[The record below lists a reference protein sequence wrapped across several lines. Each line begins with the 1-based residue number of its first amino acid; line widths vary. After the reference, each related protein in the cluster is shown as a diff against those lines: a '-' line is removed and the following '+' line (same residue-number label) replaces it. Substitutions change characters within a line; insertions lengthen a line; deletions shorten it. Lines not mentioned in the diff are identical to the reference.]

1 MWVDYLLNV
10 PMYFIYRDSHY
21 HDVAGSSFNDFLN
34 GKLKN
39 FEGVMPTIKDWEDHM
54 SVAFTDVRLKGYLEM
69 RGADGGPWDRICAL
83 PAVWVGL
90 LYNEVALKSS
100 EDLAKQISYNEVI
113 EATISSSK
121 LGLKGKIG
129 KFKIDEI
136 AKEILNIAKFGLQSR
151 QQLNSSGDNETGY
164 LAPLFSMVENKKTLA
179 DEMLENYSS
188 IWNKKMEMAFKNQMI

>member
-1 MWVDYLLNV
+1 MILLV
-10 PMYFIYRDSHY
+10 VLP
-21 HDVAGSSFNDFLN
+21 SSFASLSTVS
-34 GKLKN
+34 L
-39 FEGVMPTIKDWEDHM
+39 EG
-54 SVAFTDVRLKGYLEM
+54 F
-69 RGADGGPWDRICAL
+69 
-83 PAVWVGL
+83 AV
-90 LYNEVALKSS
+90 YDS
-100 EDLAKQISYNEVI
+100 VI

-121 LGLKGKIG
+121 LGFKGKIG

-188 IWNKKMEMAFKNQMI
+188 IWNKNCILYTSPSPRDATISRKHSYA